1 MIKNGK
7 LFGKINIIDF
17 LVVLVILVGIAAV
30 AAFLF
35 IPRGAGD
42 ELVMKFMIEEVD
54 AFVADK
60 VKVGDELYD
69 ESFSLDLG
77 YVTAVEKGPSV
88 SYIENAKGGYTRIS
102 KEGLYSMVITGEVMG
117 EKTSLGA
124 EIGGKKYGV
133 GHTFVLRAGDAKLYL
148 RVYDIQL
155 KSDVASSENQAEN
168 QTPTDVIITLFT
180 PETEEFIAESL
191 QNNVAVTIAGNTF
204 GNAAEVKTAP
214 SESYIESASGFVSA
228 SKPGYKAVTVEVYA
242 SGIVSD
248 SGVTIDGKLYSIGDS
263 FDVRVGNVKLENV
276 KIKYIR

>member
-30 AAFLF
+30 AVFLF
-35 IPRGAGD
+35 VPRGAGD
-42 ELVMKFMIEEVD
+42 ELVMQYMIEEVD
-54 AFVADK
+54 TFVADK

-88 SYIENAKGGYTRIS
+88 SYIENARGGYSRIS
-102 KEGLYSMVITGEVMG
+102 KDGLYSMIITGEVMG
-117 EKTSLGA
+117 KKTSLGA

-148 RVYDIQL
+148 RVYDIKL
-155 KSDVASSENQAEN
+155 KSDVVSKEEAKQETSE
-168 QTPTDVIITLFT
+168 VIITLYA
-180 PETEEFIAESL
+180 PETDEFIAEGL
-191 QNNVAVTIAGNTF
+191 NGNTAVTVAGNAF
-204 GNAAEVKTAP
+204 GTATEVKTAP
-214 SESYIESASGFVSA
+214 SESFVEGNGGFVTA
-228 SKPGYKAVTVEVYA
+228 SKPGYKSVTVEVAA
-242 SGIVSD
+242 SGVLSD
-248 SGVTIDGKLYSIGDS
+248 SGVTIDRRLYSIGDS
-263 FDVRVGNVKLENV
+263 VDVRIGNVKLENA